1 MPVIDRRICETL
13 GGTPMPLPLEK
24 DDPGGSVGRS
34 LPLTPWMLRDV
45 IMEPGVAN
53 LEDPDTR
60 PGAWL
65 WDLDW

>member
-24 DDPGGSVGRS
+24 NDPGGIVGQT
-34 LPLTPWMLRDV
+34 LPLAPWMLRDV

-53 LEDPDTR
+53 LEDPDNR
-60 PGAWL
+60 GAWI
-65 WDLDW
+65 WDLGW